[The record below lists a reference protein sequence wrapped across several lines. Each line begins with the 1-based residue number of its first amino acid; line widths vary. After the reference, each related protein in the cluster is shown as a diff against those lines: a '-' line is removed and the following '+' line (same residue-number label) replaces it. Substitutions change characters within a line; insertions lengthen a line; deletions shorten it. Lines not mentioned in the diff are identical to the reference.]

1 MSEEENE
8 ARRRLLDA
16 VAVAKALTPTRGRM
30 WTDDER
36 EKLAAAIEEE
46 RAAWVAYCAIV
57 GIWHPEND

>member
-16 VAVAKALTPTRGRM
+16 VAATKALTPTHDRP
-30 WTDDER
+30 WTDYEQ
-36 EKLAAAIEEE
+36 KSLAAAIEEE